1 MEKCSNV
8 HLGARRLMGADT
20 LMTGYEALL
29 GYSVPAINCHMHE
42 VCRKYLR
49 KVSRVRGSAGAIES
63 RSREWASTN
72 LKPEATFVSVS
83 FPTHTERE
91 DEEDLADRCRFDRS
105 TRGSLITVGWMN
117 AIARLVM
124 AIDHMLTE
132 LL

>member
-1 MEKCSNV
+1 MLYAS
-8 HLGARRLMGADT
+8 T
-20 LMTGYEALL
+20 LLPIL
-29 GYSVPAINCHMHE
+29 DE

-105 TRGSLITVGWMN
+105 TRGSVIRIDERDCAFGDGGGSHVSGRASRN
-117 AIARLVM
+117 AYSC
-124 AIDHMLTE
+124 
-132 LL
+132 LLRFCL